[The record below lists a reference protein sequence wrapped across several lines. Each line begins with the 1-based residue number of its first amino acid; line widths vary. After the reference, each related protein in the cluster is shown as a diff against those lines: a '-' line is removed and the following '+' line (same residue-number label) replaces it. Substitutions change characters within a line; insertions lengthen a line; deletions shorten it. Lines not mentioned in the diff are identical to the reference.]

1 MVGNTYVRLSLN
13 VPREIFLTLPK
24 PYTIDDWLEDI
35 KLAASHEMYVPLS
48 LYK

>member
-13 VPREIFLTLPK
+13 FPRKIFLTFLK

-35 KLAASHEMYVPLS
+35 KLAASHEMYLS
-48 LYK
+48 